1 MNTVGARNE
10 YIYYWSIDD
19 SFLNPE
25 VEGTQVP
32 VRYDPFD
39 VGIAYAYVKGNW
51 VRCISEYYSSLQGHS
66 EREIR
71 LISIEL
77 RQQKN
82 QYNQKITI
90 RAKELAQYLESAEI
104 QEVLQTQRLHDLAA
118 TDLRHSI
125 YKNGRKQ
132 TPSNITQC
140 RVESNEVI
148 NTEEI
153 LQTHELNTSAI
164 DLEKIKPYSQEE
176 LWQ

>member
-1 MNTVGARNE
+1 
-10 YIYYWSIDD
+10 WSIDD

-39 VGIAYAYVKGNW
+39 VGTAYAYVKGNW

-71 LISIEL
+71 LASIEL

-90 RAKELAQYLESAEI
+90 RAKELAQYLESAEA
-104 QEVLQTQRLHDLAA
+104 QETLQAQRLHDLAA
-118 TDLRHSI
+118 LDMR
-125 YKNGRKQ
+125 Q
-132 TPSNITQC
+132 
-140 RVESNEVI
+140 
-148 NTEEI
+148 
-153 LQTHELNTSAI
+153 
-164 DLEKIKPYSQEE
+164 
-176 LWQ
+176 